1 MDRRLSPRLPIRITR
16 KRSGKYEMHVR
27 GTDFVMFLV
36 SDLARAVEFYRGAL
50 GLKCE
55 IESVEYQWAEFDCG
69 NVTLSLKGNALAK
82 GELAGGRIAL
92 AVDDARAAYEELKA
106 RGVRIE
112 AEPVDSGFCVACEL
126 LDPDG
131 NRIIL
136 HQRSDGTCGV
146 TLKNA

>member
-1 MDRRLSPRLPIRITR
+1 MRI
-16 KRSGKYEMHVR
+16 R

-36 SDLARAVEFYRGAL
+36 SDLAQAVEFYRGTL

-55 IESVEYQWAEFDCG
+55 IESLEYQWAEFDCG
-69 NVTLSLKGNALAK
+69 NVTLSLKGNAIARDDR
-82 GELAGGRIAL
+82 AGGRIAL
-92 AVDDARAAYEELKA
+92 AVDDVRAAYEEFRA

-126 LDPDG
+126 WDPDG

-136 HQRSDGTCGV
+136 HQRSDGTYG
-146 TLKNA
+146 TNPQNA